1 MERKFDIIKILR
13 TVAMFS
19 LVFLLFAC
27 GNNNDVNTAVNTGNG
42 EPTSTEQIVAE
53 NNDCWA
59 AAIVGTIYETTG
71 RLAMSMY
78 SHLTQGAM
86 ALMMVAFAVWL
97 SFRIIK
103 HVSSFAE
110 ESPAE
115 VWTEVARKFFVCFV
129 CGLLASS
136 PEGVLFVLNSIIF
149 PVYNAFLELGS
160 AMTGASIHKDMG
172 SSLSSIFNRI
182 LGVSGAEF
190 DVPVDCKADVLGKAE
205 LSGGFPSGPQ
215 KMMECLTCAVNK
227 KLNLGIGLGWEV
239 ITQFGV
245 MAFVCGLL
253 LVVVFCLVKLGFSLY
268 LIDSIFRFAMMVIIL
283 PLLIMSYAFKATKN
297 WAKIGF
303 LTILNSGAFMMCI
316 ALVMMIIFGTIDR
329 VITEEQAA
337 FADKDSLA
345 DVSVPFII
353 LLLIA
358 FLTVK
363 SLKVAQEIVNK
374 LVGGGG
380 EANFQKQAGTLA
392 ATLIRGAVIYV
403 SGGAGKFLLDNSKKL
418 RNFQSK
424 VNNAQGFLNDL
435 AGRKK

>member
-27 GNNNDVNTAVNTGNG
+27 GNNNDVNTAVNTGDG
-42 EPTSTEQIVAE
+42 EPVSTEQIVAE

-86 ALMMVAFAVWL
+86 ALMMVAFAIWL

-160 AMTGASIHKDMG
+160 AMTGASIQNT
-172 SSLSSIFNRI
+172 SSSVGLNI
-182 LGVSGAEF
+182 SGAEF
-190 DVPVDCKADVLGKAE
+190 NVSIDCKADVLGKAE

-239 ITQFGV
+239 ITQVGV
-245 MAFVCGLL
+245 MALVCGLL

-316 ALVMMIIFGTIDR
+316 ALVMMIIFGTINR
-329 VITEEQAA
+329 VITAEQAA

-380 EANFQKQAGTLA
+380 EANFQKKAGTLA
-392 ATLIRGAVIYV
+392 ATLVKGAVSYFT
-403 SGGAGKFLLDNSKKL
+403 GGLAKVALDHSEKL
-418 RNFQSK
+418 RNFQGK
-424 VNNAQGFLNDL
+424 VNNAQASLNDL

>member
-27 GNNNDVNTAVNTGNG
+27 GNNNDVNTAVNTGDG
-42 EPTSTEQIVAE
+42 EPVSTEQIVAE

-86 ALMMVAFAVWL
+86 ALMMVAFAIWL

-160 AMTGASIHKDMG
+160 AMTGASIQNT
-172 SSLSSIFNRI
+172 SSSVGLNI
-182 LGVSGAEF
+182 SGAEF
-190 DVPVDCKADVLGKAE
+190 NVSIDCKADVLGKAE

-239 ITQFGV
+239 ITQVGV
-245 MAFVCGLL
+245 MALVCGLL

-316 ALVMMIIFGTIDR
+316 ALVMMIIFGTINR
-329 VITEEQAA
+329 VITAEQAA

-363 SLKVAQEIVNK
+363 SLQVAQEIVNK
-374 LVGGGG
+374 LVDGG
-380 EANFQKQAGTLA
+380 EANFQKKAGTLA
-392 ATLIRGAVIYV
+392 ATLVKGAVSYFT
-403 SGGAGKFLLDNSKKL
+403 GGLAKVALDHSEKL

>member
-27 GNNNDVNTAVNTGNG
+27 GNTNDVNTAVNTGNG

-86 ALMMVAFAVWL
+86 ALMMVAFAIWL

-160 AMTGASIHKDMG
+160 AMTGASIQNTSG
-172 SSLSSIFNRI
+172 SVGSVLNI
-182 LGVSGAEF
+182 SGAEF

-239 ITQFGV
+239 ITQVGV
-245 MAFVCGLL
+245 MALVCGLL

-316 ALVMMIIFGTIDR
+316 ALVMMIIFGTINR
-329 VITEEQAA
+329 VITAEQAA

-363 SLKVAQEIVNK
+363 SLQVAQEIVNK

-380 EANFQKQAGTLA
+380 AANFQKKAGTLA
-392 ATLIRGAVIYV
+392 ATLVKGAVSYFT
-403 SGGAGKFLLDNSKKL
+403 GGLAKVALDHSKKL

-424 VNNAQGFLNDL
+424 VNNAQSFLNDL

>member
-42 EPTSTEQIVAE
+42 EPASTEQIVAE

-160 AMTGASIHKDMG
+160 AMTGASIQNTSG
-172 SSLSSIFNRI
+172 SVGSVLNI
-182 LGVSGAEF
+182 SGAEF

-239 ITQFGV
+239 ITQVGV

-316 ALVMMIIFGTIDR
+316 ALVMMIIFGTINR

-363 SLKVAQEIVNK
+363 SLQVAQEIVNK

-380 EANFQKQAGTLA
+380 KANFQKQAGALA
-392 ATLIRGAVIYV
+392 ATLVRGAVIYA
-403 SGGAGKFLLDNSKKL
+403 SGGAGKFLLDHSKRL